1 MPRKTLLQIAAVA
14 LWAAPVAAQ
23 FGDPFADPM
32 SADPFAAT
40 DPFALSATS
49 PADPFAR
56 APADPFSSA
65 PADPFASAPA
75 DPFAAAPA
83 DPFASAPP
91 ADPFGGAVAV
101 PAPSAGAG
109 QADPF
114 GPAPSRAASF
124 DPFGSAVTLD
134 LGPDS
139 VNPDGIDQLWDFR
152 YERQLTWDGREVVL
166 RRRLTREAARDYDER
181 RREAI
186 VQMANRGELQN
197 YDGVSDI
204 HAWSI
209 WALYAEQLQMWSEY
223 VDSVVLAGNATSPDL
238 YSQIKWP
245 GTPQQPGA
253 APGQGGGAGL
263 AGGRFAD
270 ARPENLVAANQNRS
284 LDDQVGDF
292 NPFAGAGAG
301 MAGGGGS
308 NFRPDTIIDQIVP
321 LFQAKR
327 DELRT
332 MEERQEEFMVAFE
345 NRLLQRQTR
354 RLAYVDW
361 LDDRRQIVEEFVED
375 WNRRYSG
382 DVTMIGGVRYELYR
396 PGNVPRN
403 VHKDATVIV
412 TDHRLTPYDILNP
425 EDGTLKAA
433 SRN

>member
-1 MPRKTLLQIAAVA
+1 MSRKTLLQIAAVA

-32 SADPFAAT
+32 SADPFSTA
-40 DPFALSATS
+40 DPFAISATS
-49 PADPFAR
+49 PADPFA
-56 APADPFSSA
+56 SA

-75 DPFAAAPA
+75 DPFASAPA
-83 DPFASAPP
+83 DPFASAPADP
-91 ADPFGGAVAV
+91 FASAPAADPFGTAVAV
-101 PAPSAGAG
+101 PAPSAGP
-109 QADPF
+109 DPF
-114 GPAPSRAASF
+114 GPAPGAGASF
-124 DPFGSAVTLD
+124 DPFGSTITLD
-134 LGPDS
+134 LSSDS

-152 YERQLTWDGREVVL
+152 YERRLTWDGREVIV
-166 RRRLTREAARDYDER
+166 RRRLSREDARDYDER
-181 RREAI
+181 RREAL
-186 VQMANRGELQN
+186 VQMASRGELQN

-204 HAWSI
+204 HSWSI

-223 VDSVVLAGNATSPDL
+223 VDAVVLGGNPSSSDL

-245 GTPQQPGA
+245 GTPAQPGA
-253 APGQGGGAGL
+253 APGAGGQGGGAG
-263 AGGRFAD
+263 AQFAD

-284 LDDQVGDF
+284 LDNQVGDF
-292 NPFAGAGAG
+292 NPFAGVGAG
-301 MAGGGGS
+301 MAGGPGG

-321 LFQAKR
+321 LFQEKR

-332 MEERQEEFMVAFE
+332 MEERQEEFMLAFE
-345 NRLLQRQTR
+345 GRLLQRQTQ
-354 RLAYVDW
+354 RLAYIDW

-382 DVTMIGGVRYELYR
+382 DVTVIGGVRYELYR